1 MDKHIKTLKIGV
13 VQNGIIKNTN
23 VIEKD
28 IIDFVYKKDGKN
40 ISVKGELIKIGKKN
54 NKNYLVILDYNYS
67 SENNVHFVYT
77 SDIVKIINVVHSGN
91 QYSFSPIYSA
101 DESVLLLRQKDGIL
115 EYTSDGKVWKGT
127 GGGEGG
133 SSASDIVYNAMKDL
147 GYQGS
152 IKDMARSLKELCE
165 NSDNIVAFEFIDE

>member
-13 VQNGIIKNTN
+13 VQNGVIKNTN

-40 ISVKGELIKIGKKN
+40 ITVRGELIKIGKKN
-54 NKNYLVILDYNYS
+54 NKNYIVVLDYNYS
-67 SENNVHFVYT
+67 AEDNIHFVYT
-77 SDIVKIINVVHSGN
+77 TDIVKIINVVHSGQ

-115 EYTSDGKVWKGT
+115 EYTSDGKVWRGA
-127 GGGEGG
+127 GSGEG
-133 SSASDIVYNAMKDL
+133 SSASDIVYDAMKDL

-152 IKDMARSLKELCE
+152 INDMARSLKELCE

>member
-1 MDKHIKTLKIGV
+1 M
-13 VQNGIIKNTN
+13 
-23 VIEKD
+23 
-28 IIDFVYKKDGKN
+28 
-40 ISVKGELIKIGKKN
+40 
-54 NKNYLVILDYNYS
+54 
-67 SENNVHFVYT
+67 
-77 SDIVKIINVVHSGN
+77 
-91 QYSFSPIYSA
+91 
-101 DESVLLLRQKDGIL
+101 LRQKDGIL

-152 IKDMARSLKELCE
+152 IEDMAKSLKELCE